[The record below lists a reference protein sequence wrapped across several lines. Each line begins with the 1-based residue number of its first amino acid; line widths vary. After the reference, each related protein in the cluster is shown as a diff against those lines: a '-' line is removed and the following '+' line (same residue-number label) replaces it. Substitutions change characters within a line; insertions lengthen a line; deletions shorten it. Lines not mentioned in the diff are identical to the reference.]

1 MSIKEKLALIQ
12 NEMNVPKNMYN
23 SFGKYHYR
31 NAETILS
38 VAKPICKKYKSTVY
52 TVEKPIQIGDRY
64 YIQSI
69 AYLLDWES
77 DEEVEAIASAREPED
92 KKGMDESQITGSASS
107 YAKKYALSG
116 LFALDDNQ
124 DPDTEEYAVQTGK
137 APKKKESVFDEPVVD
152 REKEKLIED
161 FYRRLSSNQVDFIYK
176 KHGVNDAAEL
186 TVAQLKGYID
196 LQKSRENEKR

>member
-38 VAKPICKKYKSTVY
+38 VAKPICKKYKATVY
-52 TVEKPIQIGDRY
+52 TVEKPIQVGERY

-77 DEEVEAIASAREPED
+77 DEEVEAVASAREPED

-161 FYRRLSSNQVDFIYK
+161 FFRRLSSNQVDFIYK

-196 LQKSRENEKR
+196 LQKSRENEKH

>member
-161 FYRRLSSNQVDFIYK
+161 FYRRLSSNQIDFIYK

>member
-12 NEMNVPKNMYN
+12 NDMNVPKNMYN

>member
-137 APKKKESVFDEPVVD
+137 APKKKESVFDEPVMD

-161 FYRRLSSNQVDFIYK
+161 FFRRLSSNQVDFIYK

-196 LQKSRENEKR
+196 LQKSRENEKH

>member
-1 MSIKEKLALIQ
+1 MTIKEKLALIQ

-31 NAETILS
+31 NAETILA
-38 VAKPICKKYKSTVY
+38 VAKPICKKYNSTVY
-52 TVEKPIQIGDRY
+52 TVERPIQVGNRY
-64 YIQSI
+64 YIQST

-77 DEEVEAIASAREPED
+77 DEEIEAIASAREPED

-137 APKKKESVFDEPVVD
+137 TQKKPIFDEPSP
-152 REKEKLIED
+152 EKAKLIED

-176 KHGVNDAAEL
+176 KHNVSDAAEL
-186 TVAQLKGYID
+186 TVQQLKAYID
-196 LQKSRENEKR
+196 LQKSRENENR